1 MVMERTLPPRES
13 PGERASYSQILRS
26 TALIGGSSGL
36 NMLVAIVRTKAVAL
50 LLGPAGIGLMGVYAS
65 ITDLARGV
73 AQMGINGS
81 GVRQIAEAVASDD
94 ERRIA
99 RTVMVLRRTSLALAL
114 VGAFVL
120 VAASRHVS
128 VWAFGD
134 DAHAA
139 AVAWLSLALFF
150 KIVSDSQTALIQGMR
165 RIGDLARI
173 GVASSLVGAVAS
185 VALVALMGERGVVP
199 ALVATA
205 AVGLALSWR
214 YSRSVG
220 VAPVPLSR
228 AEARS
233 EAASLLKLGL
243 AFMASGFLM
252 MGAALLI
259 RIIVLRQLG
268 VEAAGFYHAA
278 WAIGGLYVGV
288 VLQAMG
294 ADFYPRLV
302 GAITDKPRANRL
314 VNEQAHVSLLLAG
327 PGVVATLTF
336 AGPVMTLFYTE
347 AFHGAAGLLRWIGL
361 GMALRV
367 ITWPMG
373 YIIVAGNQRLVFFG
387 TELAWTVVNIAL
399 TWACVDRFG
408 LAGAGIAFFGSYVFH
423 ALLVYAL
430 VGRLTG
436 FRWSAANRRTG
447 LMYIA
452 AVGAVFAAFLV
463 LAPAWATTVGTLAL
477 LASCA
482 HSARE
487 LLTLAPPE
495 SLPGALQRLHAR
507 VAGVRPAP

>member
-1 MVMERTLPPRES
+1 MAMERTLRPRES

-36 NMLVAIVRTKAVAL
+36 TLLVAIVRTKAVAL

-94 ERRIA
+94 ESRIA

-114 VGAFVL
+114 VGALVL
-120 VAASRHVS
+120 IAASRHVS

-205 AVGLALSWR
+205 AVGLAISWR
-214 YSRSVG
+214 YSRSAG
-220 VAPVPLSR
+220 VAPVRLSR
-228 AEARS
+228 AEARA

-252 MGAALLI
+252 MGAALLV
-259 RIIVLRQLG
+259 RVIVLRQLG
-268 VEAAGFYHAA
+268 VEAAGFYHAT
-278 WAIGGLYVGV
+278 WAIGGMYVGV

-314 VNEQAHVSLLLAG
+314 VNEQAHVSLLLGG
-327 PGVVATLTF
+327 PGVVATL
-336 AGPVMTLFYTE
+336 ALAAPVMTIFYS
-347 AFHGAAGLLRWIGL
+347 ADFHAAAGLLRWIVL

-367 ITWPMG
+367 ISWPMG
-373 YIIVAGNQRLVFFG
+373 YIIVAGNRRLVFFA
-387 TELAWTVVNIAL
+387 TELAWTLVNVALSWLCIA
-399 TWACVDRFG
+399 RFG
-408 LAGAGIAFFGSYVFH
+408 LDGAGIAFFGSYVFH
-423 ALLVYAL
+423 AMVVYAL

-452 AVGAVFAAFLV
+452 AVGTVFAAFLV
-463 LAPAWATTVGTLAL
+463 LAPAWAATVGMLVL

-495 SLPGALQRLHAR
+495 SLPRALQRLHAR
-507 VAGVRPAP
+507 VAGARPAP